1 MMILLS
7 AYITLV
13 CAGCTP
19 IIQTMPQIS
28 SHALTI
34 PIAKRSRRSRAWA
47 LCRRKYSRKL
57 TGVTMKK
64 GNRFICHYR
73 KTKSQIRASCRKKYG
88 KRFIKLLKTRKGY
101 ACSFNTTRRQFR
113 KLCKR
118 KYGRRYLRVIRKKGR
133 NLCIY
138 RPSER
143 QMSRTCK
150 KRHGKRFL
158 HLSKTKGRTHC
169 IFKISHKQALAR
181 CNKTYGD
188 RFLRMSKN
196 NKGRF
201 TCWYRPSFE
210 EAVSQCRKNHGDK
223 LIDVIRKD
231 KRYICRFNSDA
242 TSNDNKFSTPDD
254 QGSDPGKGGGFDE
267 RFDEHE
273 PRTKGKQLEQNP
285 AFPSPNNPTV
295 TPANKKDIEA

>member
-1 MMILLS
+1 MILLS
-7 AYITLV
+7 AFITLI

-19 IIQTMPQIS
+19 AIQTVPQIS
-28 SHALTI
+28 AHTLII
-34 PIAKRSRRSRAWA
+34 PVAKRSRRSRAWSI
-47 LCRRKYSRKL
+47 CRRKYGKKL

-64 GNRFICHYR
+64 GNRFICHFR
-73 KTKSQIRASCRKKYG
+73 KTKSQIRASCRRKYG

-101 ACSFNTTRRQFR
+101 ACSYRSTRKQFMQ
-113 KLCKR
+113 LCKR

-150 KRHGKRFL
+150 KRHGKRFVR
-158 HLSKTKGRTHC
+158 LSKTNGRYHC
-169 IFKISHKQALAR
+169 IFKMTRNRALAQ
-181 CNKTYGD
+181 CHKTYGD

-196 NKGRF
+196 KNGRF

-210 EAVSQCRKNHGDK
+210 EAVSQCRKNHGNK

-231 KRYICRFNSDA
+231 KRYVCRFTPNAA
-242 TSNDNKFSTPDD
+242 TGDNNFSTPDD
-254 QGSDPGKGGGFDE
+254 QGADPGQGGGFDD
-267 RFDEHE
+267 RFEEHGPGAKE
-273 PRTKGKQLEQNP
+273 KQLEQKP
-285 AFPSPNNPTV
+285 AFPGPSNPTV
-295 TPANKKDIEA
+295 TPADKKDIEA